1 MPKEGIAEGCCEN
14 LSFKKCDMRGVKV
27 NDSTKYNWT
36 PAKIRKNPVAIVAVR
51 LIEISKDEGWAWLLV
66 HAKLE
71 N

>member
-1 MPKEGIAEGCCEN
+1 
-14 LSFKKCDMRGVKV
+14 MRGVKV
-27 NDSTKYNWT
+27 NDSTKYNWM